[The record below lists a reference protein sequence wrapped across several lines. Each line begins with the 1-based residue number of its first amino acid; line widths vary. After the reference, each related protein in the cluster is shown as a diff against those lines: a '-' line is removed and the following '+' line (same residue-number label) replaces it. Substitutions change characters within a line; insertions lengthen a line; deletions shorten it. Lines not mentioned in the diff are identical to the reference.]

1 MLIVDCSATDNKSK
15 PSTGFNDNIIIITK
29 TAVTNLPE
37 VRNVKRISL
46 CIDSQHQ
53 YCRTT
58 YIKYR
63 TDLACSWQLKQNC
76 KNSLVKLTGQAQC

>member
-1 MLIVDCSATDNKSK
+1 MTNDHLVLTVVEQGSKERCSAIDNKTK
-15 PSTGFNDNIIIITK
+15 HSTGFNDNIIIITK

-37 VRNVKRISL
+37 VRNVKRIPL

-58 YIKYR
+58 HIKYR
-63 TDLACSWQLKQNC
+63 TDLACSWQLK
-76 KNSLVKLTGQAQC
+76 